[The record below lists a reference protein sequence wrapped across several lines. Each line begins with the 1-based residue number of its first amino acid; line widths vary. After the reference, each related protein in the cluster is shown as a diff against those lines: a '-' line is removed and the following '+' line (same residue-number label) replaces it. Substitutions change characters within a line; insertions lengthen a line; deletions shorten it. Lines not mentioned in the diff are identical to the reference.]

1 MSVRRQ
7 IRKVSVE
14 KVSLVFK
21 FMGEGEYLPTGDPLA
36 SLLKNANLTVS
47 ASMTICE
54 YDTLR
59 LNDR

>member
-21 FMGEGEYLPTGDPLA
+21 FMGEGEYLQQVTR
-36 SLLKNANLTVS
+36 
-47 ASMTICE
+47 
-54 YDTLR
+54 LR
-59 LNDR
+59 RF